1 MRSDPLPPIILEFC
15 PLQIPNKLLQKF
27 YIQNIK
33 QKQING
39 VKAFVKN
46 CFKVSKIKHKS
57 LIRVPFINLIA
68 KIYYLICKR
77 QQILLILEDIL

>member
-1 MRSDPLPPIILEFC
+1 MRSDPLTSIILEFC

-33 QKQING
+33 QKNG

-46 CFKVSKIKHKS
+46 CFKVPKIKHKS
-57 LIRVPFINLIA
+57 LIWEQFINLIA
-68 KIYYLICKR
+68 KIYYLISKC
-77 QQILLILEDIL
+77 QQILLILGDIL